1 MVKINWKTLRTLM
14 KIIPTLFEV
23 VYLIIPHK
31 EQNSG
36 KEG

>member
-1 MVKINWKTLRTLM
+1 MVKISWKTLRTLM

-31 EQNSG
+31 GQNPR